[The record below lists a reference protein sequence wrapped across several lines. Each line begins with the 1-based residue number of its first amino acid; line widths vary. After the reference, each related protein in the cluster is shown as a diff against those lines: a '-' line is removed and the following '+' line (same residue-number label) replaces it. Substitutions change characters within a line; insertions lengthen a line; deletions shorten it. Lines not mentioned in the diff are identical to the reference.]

1 MYLDHPLYRI
11 PTGKVLVL
19 EGMETDPDEVVEEAI
34 HGDACFNH
42 PEDGRTFYIVFADTP
57 RRIDPMTE
65 RVLRQT
71 IREQAKQQTV

>member
-1 MYLDHPLYRI
+1 MYLDHSLYPI
-11 PTGKVLVL
+11 PAKKVLVL
-19 EGMETDPDEVVEEAI
+19 EGTETDPDKVIKEADR
-34 HGDACFNH
+34 GDAYFDH

-71 IREQAKQQTV
+71 IREQAKQ